1 MVKPLKKCS
10 NSSNQPSQA
19 VQRLEY
25 EEVFFIN
32 FSSME
37 GNLAW
42 NAHWALVPDYED
54 SLVMLNMSV
63 DWCVCVCKEIRS

>member
-42 NAHWALVPDYED
+42 NAH
-54 SLVMLNMSV
+54 
-63 DWCVCVCKEIRS
+63 